1 MKIHKSNQKKLLSSY
16 SLLTYAYTC
25 MSRISLFQAFCWWLF
40 YDCWKACQHIL
51 WASLQ
56 VDFKTIASVFI
67 MELFWNNTIGS
78 NRIDLKCSSQYV
90 WTSIPPRSQLTPCFH
105 QLQNNHQQKAW
116 NILEQNILWLIKF
129 TITHSCQN
137 LHALM
142 QPHLFQESFLGIDG
156 IHSYH

>member
-40 YDCWKACQHIL
+40 YDRWKACQHIL
-51 WASLQ
+51 WATLQ
-56 VDFKTIASVFI
+56 VDPVTPDCDISKQSPWH
-67 MELFWNNTIGS
+67 LLWNYFEIT
-78 NRIDLKCSSQYV
+78 QYV
-90 WTSIPPRSQLTPCFH
+90 WTSLPPRCQLTPCFH
-105 QLQNNHQQKAW
+105 QLQNNHQQKAR

-129 TITHSCQN
+129 FSITHSCQN
-137 LHALM
+137 VHALM
-142 QPHLFQESFLGIDG
+142 PPHLFQESFLGIDG